1 MTLDNKTQIA
11 AQFKPEI
18 DNINS
23 EIESLKQEIN
33 KKEAARNTL
42 YKTYIAQAE
51 GTKGTKKIGKGPV
64 YKEKNIMLL

>member
-42 YKTYIAQAE
+42 
-51 GTKGTKKIGKGPV
+51 
-64 YKEKNIMLL
+64 